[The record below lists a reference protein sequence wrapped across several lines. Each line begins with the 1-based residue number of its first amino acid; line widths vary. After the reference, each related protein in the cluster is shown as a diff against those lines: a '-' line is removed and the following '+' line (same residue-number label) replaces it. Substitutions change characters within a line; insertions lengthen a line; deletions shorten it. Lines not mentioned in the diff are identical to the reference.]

1 MFNNKRKEITA
12 VFTPRQTY
20 VNPAMY
26 VARPDLEKLLLRS
39 VCRNTHSLLFGE
51 SGNGKSW
58 LYRHTLEKN
67 DIPFVVANAANASRL
82 GSITAEICN
91 ALIAP
96 GTIKKYGFSEDKAA
110 ELGALLAKAHL
121 THSANYQIVQEDPL
135 LEAFRIFGSY
145 SSGRKILILDNLESI
160 FGSEKLMNE
169 LADIVILLDDP
180 RYSQFGINLLIV
192 GIPNGVLEYFR
203 KTKNAESVSNRIEE
217 IEKVGGL
224 DKNQVGEV
232 IKKGFD
238 QLNVLLTPSTL
249 DGMSNHIWNI
259 TLGIAQRV
267 HEYCECLAYEFED
280 QDWKFTKSALDKAD
294 TTWLKQ
300 GLRQSYQVVEGH
312 LNSRQT
318 AVSRRNQ
325 VIYCIGKTRTH
336 QFDSSVIDGMIRK
349 EFPETIPDTN
359 MGIGSILTELCSEDS
374 PLICR
379 NEKTNSFSV
388 VDPRYLMCIRLI
400 LYREPATNKVLKKQ
414 FLR

>member
-1 MFNNKRKEITA
+1 MFTVKRKEITS

-39 VCRNTHSLLFGE
+39 VRRNTHSLLFGE

-67 DIPFVVANAANASRL
+67 DIPFVVANSANASRL
-82 GSITAEICN
+82 GSITVEICN
-91 ALIAP
+91 ALIEP
-96 GTIKKYGFSEDKAA
+96 GTVKKYGFSEDKAA
-110 ELGALLAKAHL
+110 ELSVLIAKANL

-135 LEAFRIFGSY
+135 LEAFRIFGSH

-160 FGSEKLMNE
+160 FCSDRLMNE

-203 KTKNAESVSNRIEE
+203 KTKNAESVANRVEE
-217 IEKVGGL
+217 IEKVGSL
-224 DKNQVGEV
+224 DKSQVGEV
-232 IKKGFD
+232 VKKGFD
-238 QLNVLLTPSTL
+238 QLKVVLTSSVL
-249 DGMSNHIWNI
+249 DALSNHIWNI

-267 HEYCECLAYEFED
+267 HEYCECLAYGLEE
-280 QDWKFTKSALDKAD
+280 QDWKFTKLALDKAD
-294 TTWLKQ
+294 TAWLKQ

-325 VIYCIGKTRTH
+325 VIYCIGKTRAH
-336 QFDSSVIDGMIRK
+336 QFDSNVIDGMIRK

-388 VDPRYLMCIRLI
+388 IDPRYLMCIRLI
-400 LYREPATNKVLKKQ
+400 LYREPGTNRVLKKQ
-414 FLR
+414 FIR